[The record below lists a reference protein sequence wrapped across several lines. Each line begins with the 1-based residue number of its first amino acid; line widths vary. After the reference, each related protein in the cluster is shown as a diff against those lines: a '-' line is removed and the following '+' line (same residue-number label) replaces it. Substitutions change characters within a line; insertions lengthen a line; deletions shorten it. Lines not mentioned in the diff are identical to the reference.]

1 MKTTVKLG
9 RVAGVAVGV
18 HWSVLAI
25 VVLLVAGLTAQLPDI
40 APGYPAAAYVAAAV
54 LAALLFVAS
63 LLGHELAHAVVA
75 RRNGVA
81 VDGIT
86 LWLLGGVARLRGE
99 APTPGAD
106 FRISAVGP
114 ASSLLIAAGCYG
126 LARLAALTDAGP
138 LVVAVPTYLAVI
150 NVVLAVFNT
159 IPAAPLDGGR
169 ILRSAI
175 WAWRGDRSTATVVAA
190 RAGRIFG
197 FTLIALGILQ
207 ALGGAGLNGLWWVL
221 LGLFVVTMANAEEQQ
236 ARTTTALAGVRV
248 RDVMTA
254 DPETLDDG
262 NLSVAEFVQHT
273 ALGRRHSS
281 FPLLDHGRLAGLV
294 TFNRIRA
301 VPADR
306 RATTT
311 LGDIACPPEQ
321 IPTAHPEEALT
332 ALLGRLSAATDGRA
346 LVLADGVLVG
356 IVSPSD
362 ISRAVAL
369 GGLGARFDD
378 GA

>member
-1 MKTTVKLG
+1 M
-9 RVAGVAVGV
+9 
-18 HWSVLAI
+18 
-25 VVLLVAGLTAQLPDI
+25 
-40 APGYPAAAYVAAAV
+40 
-54 LAALLFVAS
+54 
-63 LLGHELAHAVVA
+63 
-75 RRNGVA
+75 
-81 VDGIT
+81 
-86 LWLLGGVARLRGE
+86 
-99 APTPGAD
+99 
-106 FRISAVGP
+106 GP

-126 LARLAALTDAGP
+126 LARLAALTDAGS

-254 DPETLDDG
+254 DPETLDEG
-262 NLSVAEFVQHT
+262 NVSVAEFVQYT

-294 TFNRIRA
+294 TFNRVRA

-311 LGDIACPPEQ
+311 LRDIACPPEQ
-321 IPTAHPEEALT
+321 IPTAHPDEALT
-332 ALLGRLSAATDGRA
+332 ALLGRLSSATDGRA